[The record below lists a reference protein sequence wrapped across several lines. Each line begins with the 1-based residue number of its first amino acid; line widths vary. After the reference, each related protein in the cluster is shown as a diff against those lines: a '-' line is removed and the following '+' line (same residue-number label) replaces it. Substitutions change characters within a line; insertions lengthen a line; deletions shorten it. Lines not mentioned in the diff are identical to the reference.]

1 MMLRL
6 KSGNC
11 GAFLAIGDDIRAGLI
26 LRRTAGCAWRTQEI
40 SGSIVNKWKVS
51 MSKQSDNATKN
62 RRERLAE
69 ALGIGS
75 DNTRLWQPN
84 ELEAMF
90 RHQMASPVAFDLEG
104 CDRNL
109 AANLKIL
116 TAAQGLLVRSFGDL
130 LRHPHPP
137 LDLLRLTKDFAK
149 RNRDNP
155 ESLIPAEIADA
166 LYYLS
171 IAAALVQ
178 CGKRITRLTD
188 AQLQGGFAW
197 VEAQNWID
205 DETKDVARKAMR
217 VAGG

>member
-1 MMLRL
+1 
-6 KSGNC
+6 
-11 GAFLAIGDDIRAGLI
+11 LAVGDDIRAAL
-26 LRRTAGCAWRTQEI
+26 LLPRTAGCVCRTQEI
-40 SGSIVNKWKVS
+40 SGNIVNGWKVV
-51 MSKQSDNATKN
+51 MANQSDKATKN

-116 TAAQGLLVRSFGDL
+116 TAAQGLLVKSFGDL

-155 ESLIPAEIADA
+155 ESLIPAQIADA

-188 AQLQGGFAW
+188 VQLQGGFAW
-197 VEAQNWID
+197 VEAQDWID
-205 DETKDVARKAMR
+205 DEIKQVARRALR
-217 VAGG
+217 LASG

>member
-1 MMLRL
+1 M
-6 KSGNC
+6 K
-11 GAFLAIGDDIRAGLI
+11 II
-26 LRRTAGCAWRTQEI
+26 
-40 SGSIVNKWKVS
+40 
-51 MSKQSDNATKN
+51 MSDQSDAATKS
-62 RRERLAE
+62 RREKLAD

-75 DNTRLWQPN
+75 ENTRLWQPN

-104 CDRNL
+104 YDRNL
-109 AANLKIL
+109 AANLEVL
-116 TAAQGLLVRSFGDL
+116 TAAQGLLVKSFGDL

-178 CGKRITRLTD
+178 CGKRISRLKD

-197 VEAQNWID
+197 VEAQDWID
-205 DETKDVARKAMR
+205 DETKEVARRAMR
-217 VAGG
+217 AASR